1 MIKVIDEGKYKLLE
15 TKGQIKILTLNRS
28 TYAWVNLEGI
38 GEILVSS
45 HKPHQTDT
53 ILGIGRYKL
62 YDVDDE
68 PKLSDQ
74 QHLELSV
81 GEGAWQ
87 GYLLPTGLP
96 EGKKVRS
103 RVIPTKEVISSLKTA

>member
-1 MIKVIDEGKYKLLE
+1 MIKLLDQGDYQLME
-15 TKGQIKILTLNRS
+15 TKGEIKILTLGDS
-28 TYAWVNLEGI
+28 TCAWVDLEGI
-38 GEILVSS
+38 GEMLVASN
-45 HKPHQTDT
+45 KPHDTDT
-53 ILGIGRYKL
+53 ALSIGKYKL
-62 YDVDDE
+62 YAVEDE

-96 EGKKVRS
+96 KGKKVRS
-103 RVIPTKEVISSLKTA
+103 RIIPTKEVITSQIKA

>member
-1 MIKVIDEGKYKLLE
+1 MIKLLKKGEYKLLE
-15 TKGQIKILTLNRS
+15 TKGQVKILTLGHD

-38 GEILVSS
+38 GEILVAS
-45 HKPHQTDT
+45 HNPHQTDT
-53 ILGIGRYKL
+53 TLGLGQYRL
-62 YDVDDE
+62 YDVIDE

-74 QHLELSV
+74 QHLELAV

-96 EGKKVRS
+96 QGKKVRS
-103 RVIPTKEVISSLKTA
+103 RVIPTNEVVNTYV

>member
-1 MIKVIDEGKYKLLE
+1 MITLLDEGKYKLLE
-15 TKGQIKILTLNRS
+15 TKGQIKILKLND
-28 TYAWVNLEGI
+28 TVFAWVDLEGI

-45 HKPHQTDT
+45 HKPHETDT
-53 ILGIGRYKL
+53 ALGLGRFKL

-74 QHLELSV
+74 QHLELSI

-103 RVIPTKEVISSLKTA
+103 RIIPTKETISPLKVA